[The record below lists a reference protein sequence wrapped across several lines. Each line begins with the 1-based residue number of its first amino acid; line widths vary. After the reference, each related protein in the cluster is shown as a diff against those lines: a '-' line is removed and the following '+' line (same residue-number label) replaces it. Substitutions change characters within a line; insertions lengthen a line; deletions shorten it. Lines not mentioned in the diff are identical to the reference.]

1 MGVLIKLMNQN
12 FSKSKFLHESSKLE
26 HFQWGVKILGVQIQG
41 GKNFGPLKSLGFQQ
55 LSYLS
60 YFEQGVKI
68 HWITLKLR
76 SMVISADIF
85 AVLLRYF

>member
-1 MGVLIKLMNQN
+1 MGVQN
-12 FSKSKFLHESSKLE
+12 IGGTNL
-26 HFQWGVKILGVQIQG
+26 G

-55 LSYLS
+55 FS
-60 YFEQGVKI
+60 YFGLGVKI
-68 HWITLKLR
+68 HQIAVKR